1 MSLLSYSVLGT
12 LCISLA
18 ALTGGCSGA
27 DRASE
32 VAALEAADNAK
43 VIVLHGDVEVRL
55 ERIGNPKWE
64 PVDFHHFSA
73 PWDALPQ
80 IAADLLPEPEHTE
93 HPDLGIGPGAAHAAP
108 YDQELASMVSSLG
121 YTDSSTFA
129 VAEFTEGVV
138 LAWMTVPRNS
148 GSPKGSSPD
157 FANGSIIPNEL
168 FPIHVEIQYFKD
180 GVSDGFVMAV
190 DVLPLDQSL
199 NPSFDVDGHSH
210 FPMFN
215 SDSGVFYGTPT
226 EGSYLWTIQM
236 TDTQG
241 DGWHIEVPYEVQ

>member
-1 MSLLSYSVLGT
+1 MSLLSYSVLGS

-27 DRASE
+27 DRGSGE
-32 VAALEAADNAK
+32 AALEAADNAK
-43 VIVLHGDVEVRL
+43 IIVLDGDVDVRL

-73 PWDALPQ
+73 SWDALPQ
-80 IAADLLPEPEHTE
+80 IAADLLPEPEHTA
-93 HPDLGIGPGAAHAAP
+93 HPDLGIGPGAAHAGP
-108 YDQELASMVSSLG
+108 YDHELDGTVSWLG
-121 YTDSSTFA
+121 YTDSSTFT
-129 VAEFTEGVV
+129 VAEFTEGVI
-138 LAWMTVPRNS
+138 LAWMMVPRNN

-157 FANGSIIPNEL
+157 FANGPIIPNEL
-168 FPIHVEIQYFKD
+168 FPIHVETTYTKD
-180 GVSDGFVMAV
+180 GVSDGFVSEV
-190 DVLPLDQSL
+190 DVLPLDQSI

-215 SDSGVFYGTPT
+215 SDSGVFYGSPT
-226 EGSYLWTIQM
+226 EGSYLWTVQM

-241 DGWHIEVPYEVQ
+241 DGWRIEVPYLVQ